1 MEKHVADTAGGLG
14 IVMVAMIIVTIV
26 AICVLILMYN
36 KRSVM
41 KFNLANARIIETKN
55 FAELYDVISSH
66 EVRLHKGKL
75 SDIIFT
81 HFQKIVR
88 KEFEY
93 LKAREDYV
101 EIVKLFDKI
110 QNSYK
115 WNHVFNT
122 PLYTEFCS
130 YILEYTKRL
139 LDENQNS
146 EKLFDNV
153 SILDQISL
161 ELESFFGAKMYYKEQ
176 SGLISELRQK
186 FYFLRR
192 NISERQ
198 EGMTAGA

>member
-14 IVMVAMIIVTIV
+14 IVMVAMIIVTVV
-26 AICVLILMYN
+26 AIGVLILMYN

-41 KFNLANARIIETKN
+41 KFNLANARIIATKN
-55 FAELYDVISSH
+55 FAELYEVISSH
-66 EVRLHKGKL
+66 EVSLQKSKL

-81 HFQKIVR
+81 HFQKVVR

-93 LKAREDYV
+93 LKSREDYV

-115 WNHVFNT
+115 WNHAFNT

-130 YILEYTKRL
+130 YILAYTKKL
-139 LDENQNS
+139 LDDNQES
-146 EKLFDNV
+146 ERLFDNV
-153 SILDQISL
+153 SILDKISL

-176 SGLISELRQK
+176 SQQINELRQT
-186 FYFLRR
+186 FYLLRR
-192 NISERQ
+192 NLSEKK

>member
-1 MEKHVADTAGGLG
+1 MEKHVADTTGEVG
-14 IVMVAMIIVTIV
+14 IVMVAIIFV
-26 AICVLILMYN
+26 AVIAIGVFILMYN

-41 KFNLANARIIETKN
+41 KFNLANARIIQTKN
-55 FAELYDVISSH
+55 FAELLNEISSH
-66 EVRLHKGKL
+66 EVRLQKGRL

-81 HFQKIVR
+81 HFQKVVR

-115 WNHVFNT
+115 WNHVLNT

-139 LDENQNS
+139 LDENQNI

-176 SGLISELRQK
+176 SQQINELRQT
-186 FYFLRR
+186 FYLLRR
-192 NISERQ
+192 NLSEKK
-198 EGMTAGA
+198 EGVTAGV